1 METFA
6 PKGQLRGMI
15 MPNYVDRSRTL
26 CIEAR
31 YLYAVLC
38 DYAREKDHCWASQKK
53 LAMRIGCSLGS
64 LKKYLRQL
72 EAEKLIWIAHTY
84 KGCKYYFLK
93 PENMTRAVSNF
104 DGSLSNFENS
114 PSKFDGQG
122 SNFDTNP
129 NLKNKKK
136 EYTPPLP
143 PAITPAIAPVARDVS
158 SLSEAKIISQDRVAA
173 EKAFGE
179 VWSAYPR
186 PPRFVSRD
194 KAWREWWKLWR
205 QGALPDLK
213 SVLCAIGL
221 NAKHNPAWSL
231 GNENGR
237 YIPNLENWLA
247 GKRWKDDIPCP
258 SQPLSA
264 PSAHSLHMIQQAQ
277 SVLRSLQ
284 NLKSSS
290 TSTSSLDNADFEQLA
305 AQFGGIDENKRPMAL
320 GLFRLVKAKGLQI
333 QSQAG
338 DFMTVLKNTVAGVS

>member
-15 MPNYVDRSRTL
+15 MPDYVDQSRTL

-38 DYAREKDHCWASQKK
+38 DYARERDHCWPSQHT
-53 LAMRIGCSLGS
+53 LARRIGCSIGS
-64 LKKYLRQL
+64 LKKYLGQL
-72 EAEKLIWIAHTY
+72 VAEKLIMIERALR
-84 KGCKYYFLK
+84 GCKYYLLK
-93 PENMTRAVSNF
+93 PVQAVRILSQKASKF
-104 DGSLSNFENS
+104 IGRPSNFE
-114 PSKFDGQG
+114 
-122 SNFDTNP
+122 TEA
-129 NLKNKKK
+129 NLKNQKK

-143 PAITPAIAPVARDVS
+143 PAITPAVAPVARDVS
-158 SLSEAKIISQDRVAA
+158 SLSETKIIQDRVAA

-205 QGALPDLK
+205 QGTLPELK
-213 SVLCAIGL
+213 SVLSAIEL

-231 GNENGR
+231 SNENGR

-258 SQPLSA
+258 SQPLST
-264 PSAHSLHMIQQAQ
+264 PSVHSRHMIQQAQ

-284 NLKSSS
+284 NLTASP
-290 TSTSSLDNADFEQLA
+290 TSTPSLDNADFEQLA
-305 AQFGGIDENKRPMAL
+305 AQFGGIDDNKRPMAM

>member
-15 MPNYVDRSRTL
+15 MPNYVDQSKTL

-38 DYAREKDHCWASQKK
+38 DYASDKDHCWPSQKK
-53 LAMRIGCSLGS
+53 LATRIGCSLGS

-72 EAEKLIWIAHTY
+72 EAGKWIWIAHSY
-84 KGCKYYFLK
+84 KGCKYYILK
-93 PENMTRAVSNF
+93 PENMTCSGSNF
-104 DGSLSNFENS
+104 DGRSLSNFENT
-114 PSKFDGQG
+114 P

-143 PAITPAIAPVARDVS
+143 PAITPAVAPVARDVS
-158 SLSEAKIISQDRVAA
+158 SFSEPKIINHDRVTA

-205 QGALPDLK
+205 QGALPDLE
-213 SVLCAIGL
+213 SLLSAIEL
-221 NAKHNPAWSL
+221 NAKHNPAWNL

-237 YIPNLENWLA
+237 YIPNLENWLM
-247 GKRWKDDIPCP
+247 GKRWKDDISCP
-258 SQPLSA
+258 SQPLST
-264 PSAHSLHMIQQAQ
+264 PSAHSQHMIQQAK
-277 SVLRSLQ
+277 SVMRSLH
-284 NLKSSS
+284 NLKACPAPNSSHDIS
-290 TSTSSLDNADFEQLA
+290 DFEQLA
-305 AQFGGIDENKRPMAL
+305 ARFGGIDEKKRPMAL
-320 GLFRLVKAKGLQI
+320 GLFRLVKAKGLHI
-333 QSQAG
+333 QSQTG
-338 DFMTVLKNTVAGVS
+338 DFMTALKNTVAGVS